1 MHLKYNSTFVA
12 GGKTLERVNV
22 NASLTAFDI
31 PSKFFP
37 LAILCAY
44 NCISVWR
51 HTMVFCF
58 DYCAV
63 FFDQDKRRVR
73 EVNCVRVSSLG
84 LNNFYCLKELLK
96 SSKKTKLFLTARV
109 ILNFSKLLQKSSAR
123 IFFL

>member
-1 MHLKYNSTFVA
+1 MHLKYNSTFVE

-51 HTMVFCF
+51 HTMVFSF
-58 DYCAV
+58 DYSAV
-63 FFDQDKRRVR
+63 F
-73 EVNCVRVSSLG
+73 LT
-84 LNNFYCLKELLK
+84 
-96 SSKKTKLFLTARV
+96 KTKEEFEKLTAC
-109 ILNFSKLLQKSSAR
+109 A
-123 IFFL
+123 